1 MPVRRFFA
9 HADLRKSET
18 WTVVLAL
25 VGIAVAS
32 YLTAVHY
39 RDSLLVCSGASD
51 CETVQ
56 NSSYSKLLGIPVA
69 ILGLAMYA
77 ASLGL
82 AIARLA
88 MVELVERVTMLL
100 FVVLFAG
107 FLFSAYLTWLELF
120 VIDAVCQWCVV
131 SALITTLLLANEGSL
146 VYRLM
151 YPEPTE
157 P

>member
-1 MPVRRFFA
+1 LPVRRFFA

-69 ILGLAMYA
+69 ILGLAMYI

-88 MVELVERVTMLL
+88 RAALAERVTILL
-100 FVVLFAG
+100 FVMLFAG
-107 FLFSAYLTWLELF
+107 FLFTTYLTWLELF

-131 SALITTLLLANEGSL
+131 SALITTLLLAIEGTR
-146 VYRLM
+146 VYQLLTV
-151 YPEPTE
+151 EPTE